1 MSGCIVHA
9 RNGRISTSGLKSD
22 VAAVFLDPDFLYYVK
37 ISAICVHL
45 RQIYD
50 DLIFAWILRTC
61 WPKIRVTLHYIT
73 LHAEIYS
80 ARSYEEKSTERAL
93 HSQ

>member
-1 MSGCIVHA
+1 M
-9 RNGRISTSGLKSD
+9 
-22 VAAVFLDPDFLYYVK
+22 
-37 ISAICVHL
+37 IC
-45 RQIYD
+45 D
-50 DLIFAWILRTC
+50 MLI
-61 WPKIRVTLHYIT
+61 TLHYIT